1 VLAYVGVVT
10 GLSLAPAST
19 FSNIPA
25 VFMVPGFD
33 KVVHF
38 LMYGFMVLLVRWA
51 LAERE
56 RFKFAP
62 WAVIGGASAYGLAME
77 VAQGLL
83 VQYQRSFEWSD
94 AAANAAGA
102 AVFWWLTAF
111 LFESGK
117 LKADG
122 GKAES

>member
-1 VLAYVGVVT
+1 
-10 GLSLAPAST
+10 LAPAST
-19 FSNIPA
+19 FSNVPT
-25 VFMVPGFD
+25 VFLVPGVD

-51 LAERE
+51 LAERG

-62 WAVIGGASAYGLAME
+62 WAVIGGASAYGLTME
-77 VAQGLL
+77 IAQGLL

-102 AVFWWLTAF
+102 AVFWWFTAF
-111 LFESGK
+111 LFARRE
-117 LKADG
+117 
-122 GKAES
+122 KAES